1 MSSLFFENNKKIK
14 VVFMG
19 TPEIAINAL
28 KGLINRG
35 FNVVAVVTQPDR
47 PIGRKKI
54 IEQTPIKKEALKL
67 NIKIF
72 QPEKIIDIRTEL
84 EKLKPDLFVT
94 CAYGQFLPSSILN
107 IPKIG
112 CINAHA
118 SLLPKYRGGAPIHWA
133 LINGEKYTGVTL
145 MKTIKEM
152 DAGDMYISYRF
163 SIDEDDNLKT
173 LFKKVGKCI
182 YLIIFNELE
191 NIINNKLSP
200 IKQIND
206 NATFAYNIEKD
217 KEKIN
222 VNDFAINIRNLVR
235 GLYENPSSYL
245 IYEEKN
251 IKVKIYEIILTNEIC
266 YEEPGFI
273 KEISKNGIKI
283 STKDFY
289 ILIIDFK
296 IEGKNR
302 QNIKD
307 FYLGNRIFKI
317 NKKFI

>member
-1 MSSLFFENNKKIK
+1 MDNILFNNRIK

-19 TPEIAINAL
+19 TPEIANNAL
-28 KGLINRG
+28 KALINKG

-47 PIGRKKI
+47 PIGRKKK
-54 IEQTPIKKEALKL
+54 IEASPIKKSAIKL
-67 NIKIF
+67 NLKIF
-72 QPEKIIDIRTEL
+72 QPEKIITIKKEL
-84 EKLKPDLFVT
+84 EELKPDLFVT
-94 CAYGQFLPSSILN
+94 CAYGQFLPTSILN
-107 IPKIG
+107 IPRIG

-145 MKTIKEM
+145 MRTIKEM

-163 SIDEDDNLKT
+163 SIDENDNLKS
-173 LFKKVGKCI
+173 LFLKMGKCI

-191 NIINNKLSP
+191 NIIAKKLKP

-206 NATFAYNIEKD
+206 EATFAYNIERSM
-217 KEKIN
+217 EKIII
-222 VNDFAINIRNLVR
+222 NDLSFNIRNLVR
-235 GLYENPSSYL
+235 GLYENPSCYL
-245 IYEEKN
+245 VYEEN
-251 IKVKIYEIILTNEIC
+251 NLKVKIYEIVTTNEIC
-266 YEEPGFI
+266 YEEPGVI
-273 KEISKNGIKI
+273 KDISKDGIKV

-289 ILIIDFK
+289 ILITDLK

-307 FYLGNRIFKI
+307 FYSGNRILKI

>member
-1 MSSLFFENNKKIK
+1 MSSLFLNKIK

-19 TPEIAINAL
+19 TPEIARNAL
-28 KGLINRG
+28 KALVNKG
-35 FNVVAVVTQPDR
+35 FDVVGVVTQPDK
-47 PIGRKKI
+47 PVGRKKI
-54 IEQTPIKKEALKL
+54 IPPTPVKQDAIKLG
-67 NIKIF
+67 IKVF
-72 QPEKIIDIRTEL
+72 QPEKMSDIKLDL
-84 EKLKPDLFVT
+84 ENLNADLFVT
-94 CAYGQFLPSSILN
+94 CAFGKILPESILN

-152 DAGDMYISYRF
+152 DAGDMYISYKF
-163 SIDEDDNLKT
+163 SINENDNLET

-191 NIINNKLSP
+191 NIINNNLKP
-200 IKQIND
+200 IKQING
-206 NATFAYNIEKD
+206 NATFAYNLNKD
-217 KEKIN
+217 KEKIELN
-222 VNDFAINIRNLVR
+222 NSANNIKNWVR
-235 GLYENPSSYL
+235 GLYEKPSGYFV
-245 IYEEKN
+245 YEEN
-251 IKVKIYEIILTNEIC
+251 NVKVKIYEVIVTNEIS

-273 KEISKNGIKI
+273 KDISKNGIKV

-289 ILIIDFK
+289 ILIVDFK

-302 QNIKD
+302 QKIKD
-307 FYLGNRIFKI
+307 FYSGNRIFKI
-317 NKKFI
+317 SKKFI

>member
-1 MSSLFFENNKKIK
+1 MNAMFIKNNKIK

-19 TPEIAINAL
+19 TPDIARNAL
-28 KGLINRG
+28 KALINKG
-35 FNVVAVVTQPDR
+35 FDVIAVVTQPDR

-54 IEQTPIKKEALKL
+54 IKPTPIKEYAIKL
-67 NIKIF
+67 GIKVF
-72 QPEKIIDIRTEL
+72 QPERIIEIKNEL
-84 EKLKPDLFVT
+84 ENLKPDLFVT
-94 CAYGQFLPSSILN
+94 CAFGQFIPDSILS
-107 IPKIG
+107 IPKIC

-118 SLLPKYRGGAPIHWA
+118 SLLPKYRGGAPIHWS
-133 LINGEKYTGVTL
+133 LINGDKYTGVTL

-163 SIDEDDNLKT
+163 SIEDSDNLET
-173 LFKKVGKCI
+173 LFKKTGKCI

-191 NIINNKLSP
+191 KIINNNLKP
-200 IKQIND
+200 IKQITKY
-206 NATFAYNIEKD
+206 ATFAYNIDKN

-222 VNDFAINIRNLVR
+222 INDLANNIRNLVR

-245 IYEEKN
+245 IYEEN
-251 IKVKIYEIILTNEIC
+251 NLKVKIYNIYVTNEIC

-273 KEISKNGIKI
+273 KDISKNGIKVA
-283 STKDFY
+283 TKDFY
-289 ILIIDFK
+289 ILIVDFK

-302 QNIKD
+302 QKIED
-307 FYLGNRIFKI
+307 FYFGNRIFKM